1 MEDTQE
7 LVKSKSAVS
16 FIPYPGTLAL
26 LLPSSIFPGSEIIM
40 NRDQYLKHIDDKAQI
55 AATGELVIAAVGEGI
70 SFVEVGDI
78 ISLQNHSR
86 IQKLIIESD
95 ISNKPNVF
103 WIVRESEVLCKH
115 DKKFK

>member
-7 LVKSKSAVS
+7 LVKSKIAIS

-26 LLPSSIFPGSEIIM
+26 LPPSSIFPSSEIIM
-40 NRDQYLKHIDDKAQI
+40 NRDQYLKHIDDKAQE
-55 AATGELVIAAVGEGI
+55 AATGELVVGAVGDDVT
-70 SFVEVGDI
+70 FVKIGDVV
-78 ISLQNHSR
+78 SLQNHSR
-86 IQKLIIESD
+86 IQKLIIDSGTFE
-95 ISNKPNVF
+95 KPNVF